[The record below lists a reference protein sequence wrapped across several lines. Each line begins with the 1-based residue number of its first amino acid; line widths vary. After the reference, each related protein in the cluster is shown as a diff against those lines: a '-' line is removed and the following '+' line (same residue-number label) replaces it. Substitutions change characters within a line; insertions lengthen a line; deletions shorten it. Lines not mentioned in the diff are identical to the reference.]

1 MKRILLVLLL
11 IPALLHAQSDKYM
24 AGAVP
29 EVDGKVVFT
38 RELNVSGFSGEQI
51 YNALLDWSHKTFTEN
66 SSRILYTDAQRG
78 VIAAQGEEVMIIKI
92 GLFPGK
98 VKAMYML
105 TINSSDGKCTL
116 TTSRIRYKNN
126 PSSKDGEEI
135 IAAEEYITDKY
146 ALNKT
151 KTKIFRGTGDYRSK
165 TIDIVDR
172 IAAEAQNAVYSYNN
186 VAQQPVYAQAVQQPV
201 PQQTLQQPQQTQL
214 QQQPQQ
220 TQPQQQPQQ
229 TQPQQQ
235 AQQAQPQ
242 KAVAAKIDAPAD
254 FSTEGMKSISPVE
267 IPENI
272 RNLVAEKGLYITSV
286 GGRKLNNAIAGKGAL
301 DISSGKA
308 SSMFSLSSN
317 TDNILFLME
326 MTDSY
331 TLVLLGEN
339 NKPAL
344 EIKCKKG
351 QQFDKTVV
359 GEIVEAKIR

>member
-51 YNALLDWSHKTFTEN
+51 YNALLDWSHKTFAAN
-66 SSRILYTDAQRG
+66 SSRILYTDAQKG

-172 IAAEAQNAVYSYNN
+172 IASEAQNAVYSYNN
-186 VAQQPVYAQAVQQPV
+186 VAQQPVYAQAVQQHV
-201 PQQTLQQPQQTQL
+201 PQQSVQQPQQTQL

-229 TQPQQQ
+229 T
-235 AQQAQPQ
+235 QPQ

-351 QQFDKTVV
+351 QQFDKTFV

>member
-1 MKRILLVLLL
+1 MKRFLLVLLL

-135 IAAEEYITDKY
+135 ITAEEYITDKY

-151 KTKIFRGTGDYRSK
+151 KTKIFRGTGDYRSN

-201 PQQTLQQPQQTQL
+201 PQQSVQQTQQTQL

-220 TQPQQQPQQ
+220 TQPQQQTQQ
-229 TQPQQQ
+229 T
-235 AQQAQPQ
+235 QPQ

-308 SSMFSLSSN
+308 SSMFSLTSN

-351 QQFDKTVV
+351 QQFDKTFV

>member
-135 IAAEEYITDKY
+135 ITAEEYITDKY

-151 KTKIFRGTGDYRSK
+151 KTKIFRGTGDYRSN

-201 PQQTLQQPQQTQL
+201 PQQSVQQPQQTQL

-220 TQPQQQPQQ
+220 TQPQQ
-229 TQPQQQ
+229 T
-235 AQQAQPQ
+235 QPQ

-308 SSMFSLSSN
+308 SSMFSLTSN

-344 EIKCKKG
+344 EVKCKKG
-351 QQFDKTVV
+351 QQFDKTFV

>member
-1 MKRILLVLLL
+1 MKRFLLVLLL

-135 IAAEEYITDKY
+135 ITAEEYITDKY

-151 KTKIFRGTGDYRSK
+151 KTKIFRGTGDYRSN

-201 PQQTLQQPQQTQL
+201 PQQSVQQTQQTQL

-220 TQPQQQPQQ
+220 TQPQQQTQQ
-229 TQPQQQ
+229 T
-235 AQQAQPQ
+235 QPQ

-272 RNLVAEKGLYITSV
+272 RNLASEKGFYITEV
-286 GGRKLNNAIAGKGAL
+286 GGRKLDNAIAGKGAL

-308 SSMFSLSSN
+308 SSMFSLTSN

-351 QQFDKTVV
+351 QQFDKTFV

>member
-135 IAAEEYITDKY
+135 ITAEEYITDKY

-151 KTKIFRGTGDYRSK
+151 KTKIFRGTGDYRSN

-201 PQQTLQQPQQTQL
+201 PQQSVQQTQQTQL

-220 TQPQQQPQQ
+220 TQPQQQTQQ
-229 TQPQQQ
+229 T
-235 AQQAQPQ
+235 QPQ

-272 RNLVAEKGLYITSV
+272 RNLASEKGFYITEV
-286 GGRKLNNAIAGKGAL
+286 GGRKLDNAIAGKGAL

-308 SSMFSLSSN
+308 SSMFSLTSN

-339 NKPAL
+339 NRPAL

-351 QQFDKTVV
+351 QQFDKTFV

>member
-135 IAAEEYITDKY
+135 ITAEEYITDKY

-172 IAAEAQNAVYSYNN
+172 IASEAQNAVYSYNN

-201 PQQTLQQPQQTQL
+201 PQQSVQQPQQTQL

-220 TQPQQQPQQ
+220 TQPQQ
-229 TQPQQQ
+229 T
-235 AQQAQPQ
+235 QPQ

-272 RNLVAEKGLYITSV
+272 RNLASEKGFYITEV
-286 GGRKLNNAIAGKGAL
+286 GGRKLDNAIAGKGAL

-308 SSMFSLSSN
+308 SSMFSLTSN

-351 QQFDKTVV
+351 QQFDKTFV

>member
-1 MKRILLVLLL
+1 MKRFLLVLLL

-105 TINSSDGKCTL
+105 TINSSDGKCAL

-135 IAAEEYITDKY
+135 ITAEEYITDKY

-151 KTKIFRGTGDYRSK
+151 KTKIFRGTGDYRSN

-201 PQQTLQQPQQTQL
+201 PQQSVQQTQQTQL

-220 TQPQQQPQQ
+220 TQPQQQTQQ
-229 TQPQQQ
+229 TQQTP
-235 AQQAQPQ
+235 PQ
-242 KAVAAKIDAPAD
+242 KAVAAKIDTPAD

-308 SSMFSLSSN
+308 SSMFSLTSN

-339 NKPAL
+339 NRPAL

-351 QQFDKTVV
+351 QQFDKTFV

>member
-1 MKRILLVLLL
+1 MKRFLLVLLL

-38 RELNVSGFSGEQI
+38 RELNVSGVSGEQI

-98 VKAMYML
+98 VKVMYML

-135 IAAEEYITDKY
+135 ITAEEYITDKY

-172 IAAEAQNAVYSYNN
+172 IASEAQNAVYSYNN

-201 PQQTLQQPQQTQL
+201 PQQSVQQTQQTQL

-220 TQPQQQPQQ
+220 TQPQQQTQQ
-229 TQPQQQ
+229 TQQT
-235 AQQAQPQ
+235 QPQ

-254 FSTEGMKSISPVE
+254 FSTGGMKSISPVE

-272 RNLVAEKGLYITSV
+272 RNLASEKGFYITEV

-308 SSMFSLSSN
+308 SSMFSLTSN

-351 QQFDKTVV
+351 QQFDKTFV

>member
-1 MKRILLVLLL
+1 MKRFLLVLLL

-38 RELNVSGFSGEQI
+38 RELNDSGFSGEQI

-135 IAAEEYITDKY
+135 ITAEEYITDKY

-151 KTKIFRGTGDYRSK
+151 KTKIFRGTGDYRSN

-201 PQQTLQQPQQTQL
+201 PQQSVQQTQQTQL

-220 TQPQQQPQQ
+220 TQPQQQTQQ
-229 TQPQQQ
+229 T
-235 AQQAQPQ
+235 QPQ

-272 RNLVAEKGLYITSV
+272 RNLASEKGFYITEV
-286 GGRKLNNAIAGKGAL
+286 GGRKLDNAIAGKGAL

-308 SSMFSLSSN
+308 SSMFSLTSN

-351 QQFDKTVV
+351 QQFDKTFV

>member
-135 IAAEEYITDKY
+135 ITAEEYITDKY

-151 KTKIFRGTGDYRSK
+151 KTKIFRGTGDYRSN

-201 PQQTLQQPQQTQL
+201 PQQSVQQTQQTQL

-220 TQPQQQPQQ
+220 TQPQQQTQQ
-229 TQPQQQ
+229 T
-235 AQQAQPQ
+235 QPQ

-272 RNLVAEKGLYITSV
+272 RNLASEKGFYITEV

-308 SSMFSLSSN
+308 SSMFSLTSN

-339 NKPAL
+339 NRPAL

-351 QQFDKTVV
+351 QQFDKTFV

>member
-1 MKRILLVLLL
+1 MKRFLLVLLL

-135 IAAEEYITDKY
+135 ITAEEYITDKY

-151 KTKIFRGTGDYRSK
+151 KTKIFRGTGDYRSN

-201 PQQTLQQPQQTQL
+201 PQQSVQQTQKTQL

-220 TQPQQQPQQ
+220 TQPQQQTQQ
-229 TQPQQQ
+229 T
-235 AQQAQPQ
+235 QPQ

-308 SSMFSLSSN
+308 SSMFSLTSN

-339 NKPAL
+339 NRPAL

-351 QQFDKTVV
+351 QQFDKTFV

>member
-1 MKRILLVLLL
+1 MKRFLLVLLL

-135 IAAEEYITDKY
+135 ITAEEYITDKY

-172 IAAEAQNAVYSYNN
+172 IASEAQNAVYSYNN

-201 PQQTLQQPQQTQL
+201 PQQSVQQPQQTQL

-220 TQPQQQPQQ
+220 TQPQQ
-229 TQPQQQ
+229 
-235 AQQAQPQ
+235 AQPQ
-242 KAVAAKIDAPAD
+242 KAVATKIDAPAD

-272 RNLVAEKGLYITSV
+272 RNLASEKGFYITEV
-286 GGRKLNNAIAGKGAL
+286 GGRKLDNAIAGKGAL

-308 SSMFSLSSN
+308 SSMFSLTSN

-326 MTDSY
+326 MTDNY
-331 TLVLLGEN
+331 TLVLLGEDN
-339 NKPAL
+339 RPAL

-351 QQFDKTVV
+351 QQFDKTFV

>member
-1 MKRILLVLLL
+1 MKRFLLVLLL

-135 IAAEEYITDKY
+135 ITAEEYITDKY

-151 KTKIFRGTGDYRSK
+151 KTKIFRGTGDYRSN

-201 PQQTLQQPQQTQL
+201 PQQSVQQT
-214 QQQPQQ
+214 QQ
-220 TQPQQQPQQ
+220 TQPQQQTQQ
-229 TQPQQQ
+229 T
-235 AQQAQPQ
+235 QPQ

-308 SSMFSLSSN
+308 SSMFSLTSN

-351 QQFDKTVV
+351 QQFDKTFV

>member
-1 MKRILLVLLL
+1 MKRFLLVLLL
-11 IPALLHAQSDKYM
+11 IPALLHAQSEKYM

-135 IAAEEYITDKY
+135 ITAEEYITDKY

-151 KTKIFRGTGDYRSK
+151 KTKIFRGTGDYRSN

-201 PQQTLQQPQQTQL
+201 PQQSVQQTQQTQL

-229 TQPQQQ
+229 T
-235 AQQAQPQ
+235 QPQ

-308 SSMFSLSSN
+308 SSMFSLTSN

-351 QQFDKTVV
+351 QQFDKTFV

>member
-151 KTKIFRGTGDYRSK
+151 KTKIFRGTGDYRSN

-172 IAAEAQNAVYSYNN
+172 IASEAQNAVYSYNN

-201 PQQTLQQPQQTQL
+201 PQQSVQQPQQTQL

-220 TQPQQQPQQ
+220 TQPQHQPQQ
-229 TQPQQQ
+229 VQQV
-235 AQQAQPQ
+235 QQVQPQ
-242 KAVAAKIDAPAD
+242 KEVPAKADAPAN

-272 RNLVAEKGLYITSV
+272 RNLASEKGFYITEV

-308 SSMFSLSSN
+308 SSMFSLTSN

-326 MTDSY
+326 MTDNY

-339 NKPAL
+339 NKPVL

-351 QQFDKTVV
+351 QQFDKTFV

>member
-1 MKRILLVLLL
+1 MKRFLLVLLL

-135 IAAEEYITDKY
+135 ITAEEYITDKY

-151 KTKIFRGTGDYRSK
+151 KTKIFRGTGDYRSN

-172 IAAEAQNAVYSYNN
+172 IAA
-186 VAQQPVYAQAVQQPV
+186 
-201 PQQTLQQPQQTQL
+201 
-214 QQQPQQ
+214 
-220 TQPQQQPQQ
+220 
-229 TQPQQQ
+229 
-235 AQQAQPQ
+235 
-242 KAVAAKIDAPAD
+242 
-254 FSTEGMKSISPVE
+254 
-267 IPENI
+267 
-272 RNLVAEKGLYITSV
+272 
-286 GGRKLNNAIAGKGAL
+286 
-301 DISSGKA
+301 
-308 SSMFSLSSN
+308 
-317 TDNILFLME
+317 
-326 MTDSY
+326 
-331 TLVLLGEN
+331 
-339 NKPAL
+339 
-344 EIKCKKG
+344 
-351 QQFDKTVV
+351 
-359 GEIVEAKIR
+359 

>member
-1 MKRILLVLLL
+1 MKRFLLVLLL

-135 IAAEEYITDKY
+135 ITAEEYITDKY

-172 IAAEAQNAVYSYNN
+172 IASEAQNVVYSYNN
-186 VAQQPVYAQAVQQPV
+186 VAQQPVYAQVVQQPV
-201 PQQTLQQPQQTQL
+201 PQQSVQQPQQTQL

-220 TQPQQQPQQ
+220 TQPQQV
-229 TQPQQQ
+229 
-235 AQQAQPQ
+235 QPQ
-242 KAVAAKIDAPAD
+242 KEVPAKADAQAN

-308 SSMFSLSSN
+308 SSMFSLTSN

-339 NKPAL
+339 NRPAL

-351 QQFDKTVV
+351 QQFDKTFV

>member
-1 MKRILLVLLL
+1 MKRFLLVLLL

-135 IAAEEYITDKY
+135 ITAEEYITDKY

-151 KTKIFRGTGDYRSK
+151 KTKIFRGTGDYRSN

-201 PQQTLQQPQQTQL
+201 PQQSVQQTQQTQL

-220 TQPQQQPQQ
+220 TQPQQQTQQ
-229 TQPQQQ
+229 T
-235 AQQAQPQ
+235 QPQ

-308 SSMFSLSSN
+308 SSMFSLTSN

-339 NKPAL
+339 NRPAL

-351 QQFDKTVV
+351 QQFDKTFV

>member
-1 MKRILLVLLL
+1 MKRFLLVLLL

-135 IAAEEYITDKY
+135 ITAEEYITDKY

-151 KTKIFRGTGDYRSK
+151 KTKIFRGTGDYRSN

-201 PQQTLQQPQQTQL
+201 PQQSVQQTQQTQL

-220 TQPQQQPQQ
+220 TQPQQQTQQ
-229 TQPQQQ
+229 T
-235 AQQAQPQ
+235 QPQ

-272 RNLVAEKGLYITSV
+272 RNLASEKGFYITEV

-308 SSMFSLSSN
+308 SSMFSLTSN

-326 MTDSY
+326 MTDNY
-331 TLVLLGEN
+331 TLVLLGEDN
-339 NKPAL
+339 RPAL

-351 QQFDKTVV
+351 QQFDKTFV

>member
-1 MKRILLVLLL
+1 MKRFLLVLLL

-135 IAAEEYITDKY
+135 ITAEEYITDKY

-151 KTKIFRGTGDYRSK
+151 KTKIFRGTGDYRSN

-201 PQQTLQQPQQTQL
+201 PQQSVQQTQQTQL

-220 TQPQQQPQQ
+220 V
-229 TQPQQQ
+229 
-235 AQQAQPQ
+235 QPQ

-272 RNLVAEKGLYITSV
+272 RNLASEKGFYITEV
-286 GGRKLNNAIAGKGAL
+286 GGRKLDNAIAGKGAL

-308 SSMFSLSSN
+308 SSMFSLTSN

-351 QQFDKTVV
+351 QQFDKTFV

>member
-1 MKRILLVLLL
+1 MKRFLLVLLL

-135 IAAEEYITDKY
+135 ITAEEYITDKY

-172 IAAEAQNAVYSYNN
+172 IASEAQNVVYSYNN

-201 PQQTLQQPQQTQL
+201 PQQSVQQT
-214 QQQPQQ
+214 QQ
-220 TQPQQQPQQ
+220 TQPQQQTQQ
-229 TQPQQQ
+229 T
-235 AQQAQPQ
+235 QPQ

-272 RNLVAEKGLYITSV
+272 RNLASEKGFYITEV

-308 SSMFSLSSN
+308 SSMFSLTSN

-351 QQFDKTVV
+351 QQFDKTFV

>member
-1 MKRILLVLLL
+1 MKRFLLVLLL

-135 IAAEEYITDKY
+135 ITAEEYITDKY

-151 KTKIFRGTGDYRSK
+151 KTKIFRGTGDYRSN

-201 PQQTLQQPQQTQL
+201 PQQSVQQT
-214 QQQPQQ
+214 QQ
-220 TQPQQQPQQ
+220 TQPQQQTQQ
-229 TQPQQQ
+229 TQPQ
-235 AQQAQPQ
+235 
-242 KAVAAKIDAPAD
+242 KEVAAKIDAPAD

-308 SSMFSLSSN
+308 SSMFSLTSN

-351 QQFDKTVV
+351 QQFDKTFV

>member
-1 MKRILLVLLL
+1 M
-11 IPALLHAQSDKYM
+11 
-24 AGAVP
+24 
-29 EVDGKVVFT
+29 
-38 RELNVSGFSGEQI
+38 
-51 YNALLDWSHKTFTEN
+51 
-66 SSRILYTDAQRG
+66 
-78 VIAAQGEEVMIIKI
+78 
-92 GLFPGK
+92 
-98 VKAMYML
+98 
-105 TINSSDGKCTL
+105 
-116 TTSRIRYKNN
+116 
-126 PSSKDGEEI
+126 
-135 IAAEEYITDKY
+135 
-146 ALNKT
+146 
-151 KTKIFRGTGDYRSK
+151 
-165 TIDIVDR
+165 
-172 IAAEAQNAVYSYNN
+172 
-186 VAQQPVYAQAVQQPV
+186 
-201 PQQTLQQPQQTQL
+201 QQTQQTQL

-220 TQPQQQPQQ
+220 TQPQQQTQQ
-229 TQPQQQ
+229 T
-235 AQQAQPQ
+235 QPQ

-308 SSMFSLSSN
+308 SSMFSLTSN

-339 NKPAL
+339 NRPAL

-351 QQFDKTVV
+351 QQFDKTFV

>member
-135 IAAEEYITDKY
+135 ITAEEYITDKY

-172 IAAEAQNAVYSYNN
+172 IASEAQNAVYSYNN

-201 PQQTLQQPQQTQL
+201 PQQSVQQTQQTQL

-220 TQPQQQPQQ
+220 TQPQQ
-229 TQPQQQ
+229 T
-235 AQQAQPQ
+235 QPQ

-272 RNLVAEKGLYITSV
+272 RNLASEKGFYITEV
-286 GGRKLNNAIAGKGAL
+286 GGRKLDNAIAGKGAL

-308 SSMFSLSSN
+308 SSMFSLTSN

-339 NKPAL
+339 NRPAL

-351 QQFDKTVV
+351 QQFDKTFV

>member
-1 MKRILLVLLL
+1 MKRFLLVLLL

-135 IAAEEYITDKY
+135 ITAEEYITDKY

-151 KTKIFRGTGDYRSK
+151 KTKIFRGTGDYRSN

-172 IAAEAQNAVYSYNN
+172 IAAEAENAVYSYNN
-186 VAQQPVYAQAVQQPV
+186 VAQQPVYAPAVQQPV
-201 PQQTLQQPQQTQL
+201 PQQSVQQTQQTQL

-220 TQPQQQPQQ
+220 TQPQQQTQQ
-229 TQPQQQ
+229 T
-235 AQQAQPQ
+235 QPQ

-308 SSMFSLSSN
+308 SSMFSLTSN

-344 EIKCKKG
+344 EVKCKKG
-351 QQFDKTVV
+351 QQFDKTFV

>member
-135 IAAEEYITDKY
+135 ITAEEYITDKY

-151 KTKIFRGTGDYRSK
+151 KTKIFRGTGDYRSN

-201 PQQTLQQPQQTQL
+201 PQQSVQQTQQTQL

-220 TQPQQQPQQ
+220 TQPQQQTQQ
-229 TQPQQQ
+229 T
-235 AQQAQPQ
+235 QPQ

-308 SSMFSLSSN
+308 SSMFSLTSN

-339 NKPAL
+339 NRPAL

-351 QQFDKTVV
+351 QQFDKTFV

>member
-1 MKRILLVLLL
+1 MKRFLLVLLL

-51 YNALLDWSHKTFTEN
+51 YNALFDWSHKTFTEN

-135 IAAEEYITDKY
+135 ITAEEYITDKY

-151 KTKIFRGTGDYRSK
+151 KTKIFRGTGDYRSN

-201 PQQTLQQPQQTQL
+201 PQQSVQQTQQTQL

-220 TQPQQQPQQ
+220 TQPQQQTQQ
-229 TQPQQQ
+229 T
-235 AQQAQPQ
+235 QPQ

-272 RNLVAEKGLYITSV
+272 RNLASEKGFYITEV

-308 SSMFSLSSN
+308 SSMFSLTSN

-351 QQFDKTVV
+351 QQFDKTFV

>member
-11 IPALLHAQSDKYM
+11 IPALLHARSDKYM

-135 IAAEEYITDKY
+135 ITAEEYITDKY

-172 IAAEAQNAVYSYNN
+172 IASEAQNAVYSYNN

-201 PQQTLQQPQQTQL
+201 PQQSVQQPQQTQL

-220 TQPQQQPQQ
+220 TQPQQQ
-229 TQPQQQ
+229 
-235 AQQAQPQ
+235 AQPQ
-242 KAVAAKIDAPAD
+242 KAVATKIDAPAN

-272 RNLVAEKGLYITSV
+272 RNLASEKGFYITEV
-286 GGRKLNNAIAGKGAL
+286 GGRKLDNAIAGKGAL

-351 QQFDKTVV
+351 QQFDKTFV

>member
-1 MKRILLVLLL
+1 MKRFLLVLLL

-135 IAAEEYITDKY
+135 ITAEEYITDKY

-151 KTKIFRGTGDYRSK
+151 KTKIFRGTGDYRSN

-201 PQQTLQQPQQTQL
+201 PQQSVQQTQQTQL
-214 QQQPQQ
+214 QQQPEQ
-220 TQPQQQPQQ
+220 TQPQQQTQQ
-229 TQPQQQ
+229 T
-235 AQQAQPQ
+235 QPQ

-308 SSMFSLSSN
+308 SSMFSLTSN

-351 QQFDKTVV
+351 QQFDKTFV

>member
-1 MKRILLVLLL
+1 MKRFLLVLLL

-135 IAAEEYITDKY
+135 ITAEEYITDKY

-151 KTKIFRGTGDYRSK
+151 KTKIFRGTGDYRSN

-201 PQQTLQQPQQTQL
+201 PQQSVQQPQQTQL

-220 TQPQQQPQQ
+220 TQPQQ
-229 TQPQQQ
+229 T
-235 AQQAQPQ
+235 QPQ

-272 RNLVAEKGLYITSV
+272 RNLASEKGFYITEV
-286 GGRKLNNAIAGKGAL
+286 GGRKLDNAIAGKGAL

-308 SSMFSLSSN
+308 SSMFSLTSN

-339 NKPAL
+339 NRPAL

-351 QQFDKTVV
+351 QQFDKTFV

>member
-1 MKRILLVLLL
+1 MKRFLLVLLL

-135 IAAEEYITDKY
+135 ITAEEYITDKY

-151 KTKIFRGTGDYRSK
+151 KTKIFRGTGDYRSN

-201 PQQTLQQPQQTQL
+201 PQQSVQQT
-214 QQQPQQ
+214 QQ
-220 TQPQQQPQQ
+220 TQPQQQTQQ
-229 TQPQQQ
+229 T
-235 AQQAQPQ
+235 QPQ

-308 SSMFSLSSN
+308 SSMFSLTSN

-339 NKPAL
+339 NRPAL

-351 QQFDKTVV
+351 QQFDKTFV

>member
-105 TINSSDGKCTL
+105 TVNSSDGKCTL

-172 IAAEAQNAVYSYNN
+172 IASEAQNAVYSYNN

-201 PQQTLQQPQQTQL
+201 PQQSVQQPQQV
-214 QQQPQQ
+214 
-220 TQPQQQPQQ
+220 
-229 TQPQQQ
+229 
-235 AQQAQPQ
+235 QPQ
-242 KAVAAKIDAPAD
+242 KAVATKIDAPAD

-308 SSMFSLSSN
+308 SSMFSLTSN

-326 MTDSY
+326 MTDNY
-331 TLVLLGEN
+331 TLVLLGEDN
-339 NKPAL
+339 RPAL

-351 QQFDKTVV
+351 QQFDKTFV

>member
-135 IAAEEYITDKY
+135 ITAEEYITDKY

-172 IAAEAQNAVYSYNN
+172 IASEAQNAVYSYNN

-201 PQQTLQQPQQTQL
+201 PQQSVQQPQQTQL

-220 TQPQQQPQQ
+220 TQPQQ
-229 TQPQQQ
+229 T
-235 AQQAQPQ
+235 QPQ

-272 RNLVAEKGLYITSV
+272 RNLASEKGFYITEV
-286 GGRKLNNAIAGKGAL
+286 GGRKLDNAIAGKGAL

-308 SSMFSLSSN
+308 SSMFSLTSN

-339 NKPAL
+339 NRPAL

-351 QQFDKTVV
+351 QQFDKTFV

>member
-1 MKRILLVLLL
+1 MKRFLLVLLL

-135 IAAEEYITDKY
+135 ITAEEYITDKY

-172 IAAEAQNAVYSYNN
+172 IASEAQNAVYSYNN

-201 PQQTLQQPQQTQL
+201 PQQSVQQPQQTQL

-220 TQPQQQPQQ
+220 TQPQQ
-229 TQPQQQ
+229 T
-235 AQQAQPQ
+235 QPQ

-272 RNLVAEKGLYITSV
+272 RNLASEKGFYITEV
-286 GGRKLNNAIAGKGAL
+286 GGRKLDNAIAGKGAL

-308 SSMFSLSSN
+308 SSMFSLTSN

-339 NKPAL
+339 NRPAL

-351 QQFDKTVV
+351 QQFDKTFV

>member
-1 MKRILLVLLL
+1 MKRFLLVLLL

-135 IAAEEYITDKY
+135 ITAEEYITDKY

-172 IAAEAQNAVYSYNN
+172 IASEAQNVVYSYNN

-201 PQQTLQQPQQTQL
+201 PQQSVQQPQQTQL

-220 TQPQQQPQQ
+220 TQPQQ
-229 TQPQQQ
+229 T
-235 AQQAQPQ
+235 QPQ

-272 RNLVAEKGLYITSV
+272 RNLASEKGFYITEV
-286 GGRKLNNAIAGKGAL
+286 GGRKLDNAIAGKGAL

-308 SSMFSLSSN
+308 SSMFSLTSN

-344 EIKCKKG
+344 EVKCKKG
-351 QQFDKTVV
+351 QQFDKTFV